1 MTPNECN
8 RKNHDTLII
17 LLPKNFKA
25 ELKEIALKQDISM
38 NKYINRAIRE
48 KIAREEVNHNEIS

>member
-38 NKYINRAIRE
+38 NKYVNKAIRE
-48 KIAREEVNHNEIS
+48 KIAREEVNHNENN